1 MKDWAATE
9 TLVLLALLM
18 GVALGTASGYTLHL
32 DQLHYQDFDND
43 TRPNPIP
50 D

>member
-1 MKDWAATE
+1 VKEWSQTD
-9 TLVLLALLM
+9 TLVILALLM
-18 GVALGTASGYTLHL
+18 GVALGTASGYTLQL

-43 TRPNPIP
+43 TRRNPIP